1 MNSFAKNLRSLAW
14 LTLAGSAALLQG
26 CATSNQATAPAA
38 AAAPLPNKGIEN
50 LSPTGSGLPT
60 VATRPVLMADAIA
73 VLPRQDIAN
82 AQGATLSPATTAAAA
97 AVVAVDPLQPD
108 ARYELDSAAE
118 QLDLWARL
126 RKGYGIEDL
135 DGPLVKK
142 WEQFYASKPDY
153 MQRMAERGGRYL
165 FHVVEEIEKR
175 GMPTDLAL
183 LPFIESAFNPQAMS
197 TAKASGMWQF
207 IPSTGKD
214 FSLRQ
219 NLFRDDRRDVLASTR
234 AALDY
239 LQRLHKMFNGDWQLA
254 LAAYNWGQGSV
265 GRALERNRKAGLE
278 TNYVSLNMPDET
290 RNYLPKLQAIKNLVL
305 QPQNYGLNLPELKN
319 HPYFLSVKIERDIDV
334 ALATKLAAI
343 PLAEF
348 QTLNPQMNKPVI
360 LASGTPQL
368 LLPFDNAKTFVR
380 NLNQHQ
386 GALATWTAWVAP
398 KTMKSAEAARLVGM
412 DDDKLR
418 EINRIPPRML
428 AKVGSTLLVP
438 RTARRDADV
447 SPTLADNAVL
457 DLTPDLPPLRKV
469 VFRAGKRGDTVA
481 AVAKRYRISPA
492 QVAQWNKVGAQ
503 ARFGPGQQVVV
514 MVPNKR
520 VATVKAPVKG
530 RAVQTARANV
540 KAGTKVAVA
549 KGARGQKVSAR
560 SNTTRV
566 ASARRA
572 GG

>member
-1 MNSFAKNLRSLAW
+1 
-14 LTLAGSAALLQG
+14 
-26 CATSNQATAPAA
+26 
-38 AAAPLPNKGIEN
+38 
-50 LSPTGSGLPT
+50 
-60 VATRPVLMADAIA
+60 
-73 VLPRQDIAN
+73 
-82 AQGATLSPATTAAAA
+82 
-97 AVVAVDPLQPD
+97 
-108 ARYELDSAAE
+108 
-118 QLDLWARL
+118 
-126 RKGYGIEDL
+126 
-135 DGPLVKK
+135 
-142 WEQFYASKPDY
+142 
-153 MQRMAERGGRYL
+153 
-165 FHVVEEIEKR
+165 
-175 GMPTDLAL
+175 
-183 LPFIESAFNPQAMS
+183 
-197 TAKASGMWQF
+197 
-207 IPSTGKD
+207 
-214 FSLRQ
+214 
-219 NLFRDDRRDVLASTR
+219 
-234 AALDY
+234 
-239 LQRLHKMFNGDWQLA
+239 
-254 LAAYNWGQGSV
+254 
-265 GRALERNRKAGLE
+265 
-278 TNYVSLNMPDET
+278 
-290 RNYLPKLQAIKNLVL
+290 
-305 QPQNYGLNLPELKN
+305 
-319 HPYFLSVKIERDIDV
+319 LSVKIERDIDV

-428 AKVGSTLLVP
+428 VKVGSTLLVP

-566 ASARRA
+566 ASAGWPPSGGLPGRGQWCPDRQTPARCQWARRVPA
-572 GG
+572 VSPSGPGPSRLHPVRGQ